1 MQEQKYS
8 AELDKAL
15 TEYGDLK
22 TQAADFDPVELY
34 EARQAIRPAQ
44 DKAAEQQLE
53 DALQEKPSLIM
64 LLSAKQETF
73 RLLREDA
80 EERAGAADGYAAAG
94 GGALR
99 TGAQY
104 TKTE

>member
-64 LLSAKQETF
+64 LL
-73 RLLREDA
+73 REDA